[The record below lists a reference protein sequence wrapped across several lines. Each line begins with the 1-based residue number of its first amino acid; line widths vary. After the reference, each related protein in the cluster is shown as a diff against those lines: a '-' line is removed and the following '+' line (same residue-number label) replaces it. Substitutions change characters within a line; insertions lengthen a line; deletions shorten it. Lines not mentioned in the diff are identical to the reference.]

1 MNDSKISVRYAK
13 AFYSLC
19 EDQKILEAAKNDMT
33 LFLEICQMPE
43 IKWLLNSP
51 VFTVTDKVNA
61 IKAVLSNQVN
71 AATLKLILFVI
82 ENKRDSYLPII
93 ARNYIGLYNKNKGI
107 LQSKLITAGEVDATV
122 IEKLKTFIR
131 EKMKTEVSLE
141 HEIKPEILGG
151 FVLRIE
157 DTQID
162 AGVKSKL
169 NQIRRA
175 LTTGEYENKI

>member
-82 ENKRDSYLPII
+82 ENKRDSYLP
-93 ARNYIGLYNKNKGI
+93 
-107 LQSKLITAGEVDATV
+107 
-122 IEKLKTFIR
+122 
-131 EKMKTEVSLE
+131 
-141 HEIKPEILGG
+141 
-151 FVLRIE
+151 
-157 DTQID
+157 
-162 AGVKSKL
+162 
-169 NQIRRA
+169 
-175 LTTGEYENKI
+175 